1 MNLVRTSKHLRRTW
15 HGRVAVFASVAM
27 VVATLAACGSSA
39 PRSSSPERTSTDDI
53 SVLMDGALPRFPEG
67 TTLRVVTHDSF
78 AVSSAVL
85 DEFTAATG
93 VKVEVLNQGDAGT
106 MVNASIL
113 TKDDP
118 QGDLLFGIDENL
130 LTAAFDAGLFR
141 SYNAAGLST
150 VAPSYLV
157 DDQHRVTPIDHGEVC
172 VNFDRGWFI
181 SHAQPVP
188 QRLEDLEST
197 STKDLLAV
205 EDPSA
210 STPGLAFLLATIAHF
225 GGGEDIGSNPPWLDY
240 WRSLKANGVSV
251 VDSWESAYYSSF
263 SGSTG
268 KGDRPLVVSYS
279 SSPPAEVSDTTSAV
293 DQTPTGVVADTCFR
307 QIEFAGVFANAKNPR
322 AAEAFIEFMLGT
334 SFQQDM
340 PAQMYVYPVVSG
352 TQLPEVFEKYTTRI
366 AEPFTLPF
374 DEVAANRER
383 WITQWASV
391 FR

>member
-1 MNLVRTSKHLRRTW
+1 
-15 HGRVAVFASVAM
+15 M

-39 PRSSSPERTSTDDI
+39 SRSSSPERTSTDDI
-53 SVLMDGALPRFPEG
+53 SVLVDGTLPRFPEG

-181 SHAQPVP
+181 SHEQPVP
-188 QRLEDLEST
+188 QRLEDLAST

-225 GGGEDIGSNPPWLDY
+225 GGGEDTGSNPPWLDY
-240 WRSLKANGVSV
+240 WRSLKANGASV

-268 KGDRPLVVSYS
+268 NGDRPLVVSYS
-279 SSPPAEVSDTTSAV
+279 SSPPAEVSDTTFAV
-293 DQTPTGVVADTCFR
+293 DQTPTGVIADTCFR
-307 QIEFAGVFANAKNPR
+307 QIEFAGVFANAKNPG

-352 TQLPEVFEKYTTRI
+352 TQLPEVFDKYTTRI